1 MVISVFIAIFANGNL
16 KKPHCRM
23 ITNPAHTHHTEETLT
38 HHGVKPTSVRLLVWQ
53 ACERQTKTFSLA
65 DLEEQLPHMDRSSIF
80 RALRLFSDHHLLH
93 EVNDGSGHQKYC
105 VCRCHDEQHSGHV
118 HFTCT
123 CCGRTYCLTELTIP
137 HIPLPEG
144 FRMQESEF
152 VVKGICPQCGN
163 KQ

>member
-1 MVISVFIAIFANGNL
+1 MN
-16 KKPHCRM
+16 H
-23 ITNPAHTHHTEETLT
+23 TTPAHSLEEVLSR
-38 HHGVKPTSVRLLVWQ
+38 HGVKPTSVRLLVWQ
-53 ACERQTKTFSLA
+53 QCERQTKTFSLA
-65 DLEEQLPHMDRSSIF
+65 DLEEMLPHMDRSSIF
-80 RALRLFSDHHLLH
+80 RALRLFTEQHLLH

-105 VCRCHDEQHSGHV
+105 VCRCHDEHHTGHV

-123 CCGRTYCLTELTIP
+123 RCGRTYCLTELTIP

-152 VVKGICPQCGN
+152 VIKGTCPGCER